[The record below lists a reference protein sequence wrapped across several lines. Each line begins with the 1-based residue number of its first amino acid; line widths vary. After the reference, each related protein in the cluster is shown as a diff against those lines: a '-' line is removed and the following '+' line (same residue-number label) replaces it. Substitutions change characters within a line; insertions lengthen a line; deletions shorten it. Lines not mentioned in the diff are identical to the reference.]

1 MARPLWHVI
10 SALVPAYVAFA
21 RHGSLAGASVLAGAV
36 AVDGDHLVDW
46 ALNGGRE
53 DYSTRI
59 VVPGHGWEF
68 GFAAILAARTGLI
81 PAPWR
86 AAAVAFG
93 AGLTCHL
100 ILDHARNRPETLLGY
115 AFLWRLANGF
125 DRHRSG
131 WLPSAAWVARY
142 VTSSRPAS
150 LPALLGAAVATAI
163 IWFATEDPA

>member
-1 MARPLWHVI
+1 VARPLWHVI

-21 RHGSLAGASVLAGAV
+21 KHGGLAGASVLAGAV

-68 GFAAILAARTGLI
+68 GVAAIVAARTGLV

-150 LPALLGAAVATAI
+150 LPAIWGAAVATAI
-163 IWFATEDPA
+163 IWLATEDPA

>member
-142 VTSSRPAS
+142 DTSSRPAA
-150 LPALLGAAVATAI
+150 LPALRGAAVATAI